1 MWGGAITAI
10 GQGGRSG
17 GRGLAALWA
26 REAWEGAKKE
36 PEQEER
42 LRGGGTEAAA
52 ELVAATAT
60 ATARTLDLR
69 EQDAGPRQ
77 AVVAAALR
85 GAPGLGSRD
94 LGSVSSLGQ
103 QAPSHRPPTAVET
116 GPRGSA
122 VSGTAR
128 PDCHSLLPWASVSL
142 GRRGCLGNWT

>member
-1 MWGGAITAI
+1 MWGRAITAI
-10 GQGGRSG
+10 GQGGGSG

-42 LRGGGTEAAA
+42 LRGGGAEAAA

-60 ATARTLDLR
+60 AGALDLR

-77 AVVAAALR
+77 TVVAALR
-85 GAPGLGSRD
+85 GAPGLGRRV
-94 LGSVSSLGQ
+94 LRSVSSLGQ

-116 GPRGSA
+116 GPRSSA
-122 VSGTAR
+122 VSGTPR

-142 GRRGCLGNWT
+142 GQRECLGNWT

>member
-1 MWGGAITAI
+1 MWGGAITTI
-10 GQGGRSG
+10 GQGGQSG

-42 LRGGGTEAAA
+42 LRGGGAEAVA

-60 ATARTLDLR
+60 ATALDLR
-69 EQDAGPRQ
+69 EQDAGPRR
-77 AVVAAALR
+77 AVVAALR
-85 GAPGLGSRD
+85 GAPGLGSCD

-122 VSGTAR
+122 VSGTPL
-128 PDCHSLLPWASVSL
+128 PDCHSPLPWASVSL
-142 GRRGCLGNWT
+142 GRRGCIGSWT

>member
-26 REAWEGAKKE
+26 REAWEGVKKE

-42 LRGGGTEAAA
+42 LRGGGAEAVA

-60 ATARTLDLR
+60 ARAFDLR
-69 EQDAGPRQ
+69 EQDAGPRR
-77 AVVAAALR
+77 AVVAALR
-85 GAPGLGSRD
+85 GAPGLGIRD

-122 VSGTAR
+122 VSETPR
-128 PDCHSLLPWASVSL
+128 PVTRS
-142 GRRGCLGNWT
+142 CLGHRLAWAEEGA

>member
-60 ATARTLDLR
+60 ARALDLR

-85 GAPGLGSRD
+85 GAPELGNRD

-122 VSGTAR
+122 VSGHCS
-128 PDCHSLLPWASVSL
+128 P
-142 GRRGCLGNWT
+142 

>member
-26 REAWEGAKKE
+26 RVAWEGAKKE

-42 LRGGGTEAAA
+42 LRGGGAEAAA
-52 ELVAATAT
+52 ESVAATAK
-60 ATARTLDLR
+60 ARALDLR
-69 EQDAGPRQ
+69 EQDAGPRR
-77 AVVAAALR
+77 AVVAALR

-116 GPRGSA
+116 GPRGL
-122 VSGTAR
+122 SGLG
-128 PDCHSLLPWASVSL
+128 HSSP
-142 GRRGCLGNWT
+142 